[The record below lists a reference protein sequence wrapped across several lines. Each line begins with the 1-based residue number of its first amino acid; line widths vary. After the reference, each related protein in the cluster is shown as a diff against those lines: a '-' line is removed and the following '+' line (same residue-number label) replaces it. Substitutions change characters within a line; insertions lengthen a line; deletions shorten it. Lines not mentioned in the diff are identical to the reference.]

1 LAGSRLHDETKTL
14 GQRVT
19 FHKEIIQMTKKQLGK
34 PPIRWVFNY
43 AHALIDSW
51 GYQRDSAVGRVK
63 YISLLILFSSLAFLR
78 WQYYIPRAALSTMW
92 QWLTQPLYLSFK
104 EAIGR

>member
-1 LAGSRLHDETKTL
+1 
-14 GQRVT
+14 
-19 FHKEIIQMTKKQLGK
+19 MTKKQLGK